1 MKPINL
7 TAAISLWRLNE
18 ITGLKWTVLSKRME
32 QVFSKDLLNLNK
44 SPKTNWSYRPTFG
57 LGFKRGKY
65 KEPQLIDLR
74 IGPRFY
80 QARSL

>member
-1 MKPINL
+1 MNPISL
-7 TAAISLWRLNE
+7 TAAIRLWRLNE
-18 ITGLKWTVLSKRME
+18 ITGLKWTDPSKRME
-32 QVFSKDLLNLNK
+32 QVFSPNK
-44 SPKTNWSYRPTFG
+44 SPKTNWSYCPTFG
-57 LGFKRGKY
+57 LGFKRDRY